1 MDYNPE
7 RTMQDMKQWNQG
19 LIGKVFYELD
29 PTDKNKFRTVRV
41 AWNGF
46 ANKITPQVSNW
57 HHGTPPEGSE
67 PYHPKIMQAVTTAQ
81 PLHQGEFY

>member
-1 MDYNPE
+1 MYYGQRTFQDLKQFNP
-7 RTMQDMKQWNQG
+7 
-19 LIGKVFYELD
+19 LIGKTFVEKGEGRFEGLI
-29 PTDKNKFRTVRV
+29 RTYYM

-67 PYHPKIMQAVTTAQ
+67 PYHPKIMEAVTTAQ

>member
-1 MDYNPE
+1 MYQRTFQDLKKMNP
-7 RTMQDMKQWNQG
+7 
-19 LIGKVFYELD
+19 LIGKTFFEEGEGNF
-29 PTDKNKFRTVRV
+29 KGMIRTYYM

-46 ANKITPQVSNW
+46 ANKITQQVSNW
-57 HHGTPPEGSE
+57 HHGTPPEGAE